1 MKYLSLFVLL
11 LTAFSGHLA
20 YAQSTIYRCGNEYT
34 NDVTDAK
41 ARGCKVLIG
50 GNVTVIQSGK
60 SNNYSATNNNS
71 NVITPRANNAGS
83 NASNNSASN
92 LRVDNSEQRARDS
105 DAKLILESELRKTEQ
120 KLEQL
125 KREYNNGEPEKLASE
140 IKNNQK
146 YLDRIVDMRSQILR
160 TENDIAGIKREL
172 NRFK

>member
-1 MKYLSLFVLL
+1 MKFLTIISLVIFALS
-11 LTAFSGHLA
+11 SHLA

-34 NDVTDAK
+34 NDATDAK

-50 GNVTVIQSGK
+50 GNVTVIQTAKK
-60 SNNYSATNNNS
+60 SNNSNSNNS
-71 NVITPRANNAGS
+71 TVISPKSNN
-83 NASNNSASN
+83 NASNTP
-92 LRVDNSEQRARDS
+92 RVDDSDQRARDS

-125 KREYNNGEPEKLASE
+125 KKEYNNGEPEKMASE
-140 IKNNQK
+140 VKNNQK
-146 YLDRIVDMRSQILR
+146 YLDRIVDMRAQMLR

>member
-1 MKYLSLFVLL
+1 MKFLTIISLVIFALS
-11 LTAFSGHLA
+11 SHLA
-20 YAQSTIYRCGNEYT
+20 FAQSTIYRCGNEYT
-34 NDVTDAK
+34 NDATDAK

-50 GNVTVIQSGK
+50 GNVTVIQTAKK
-60 SNNYSATNNNS
+60 SNNSNINNS
-71 NVITPRANNAGS
+71 TVISPKSNN
-83 NASNNSASN
+83 NASNTP
-92 LRVDNSEQRARDS
+92 RVDDSDQRARDS

-125 KREYNNGEPEKLASE
+125 KKEYNNGEPEKMASE
-140 IKNNQK
+140 TKNNQK

>member
-1 MKYLSLFVLL
+1 MKFLTIISLVIFALS
-11 LTAFSGHLA
+11 SHLA

-34 NDVTDAK
+34 NDATDAK

-50 GNVTVIQSGK
+50 GNVTVIQTAKKSNSSNSNNSTVISPK
-60 SNNYSATNNNS
+60 SNN
-71 NVITPRANNAGS
+71 
-83 NASNNSASN
+83 NASNTP
-92 LRVDNSEQRARDS
+92 RVDDSDQRARDS

-125 KREYNNGEPEKLASE
+125 KKEYNNGEPEKMASE
-140 IKNNQK
+140 VKNNQK
-146 YLDRIVDMRSQILR
+146 YLDRIVDMRAQMLR

>member
-1 MKYLSLFVLL
+1 MKFLTIISLVIFALS
-11 LTAFSGHLA
+11 SHLA
-20 YAQSTIYRCGNEYT
+20 FAQSTIYRCGNEYT
-34 NDVTDAK
+34 NDATDAK

-50 GNVTVIQSGK
+50 GNVTVIQTAKK
-60 SNNYSATNNNS
+60 SNNSNTNNSTVISPKS
-71 NVITPRANNAGS
+71 NN
-83 NASNNSASN
+83 NASNTP
-92 LRVDNSEQRARDS
+92 RVDDSDQRARDS

-125 KREYNNGEPEKLASE
+125 KKEYNNGEPEKMASE
-140 IKNNQK
+140 TKNNQK

>member
-1 MKYLSLFVLL
+1 MKFLTIISLVIFALS
-11 LTAFSGHLA
+11 SHLA
-20 YAQSTIYRCGNEYT
+20 FAQSTIYRCGNEYT
-34 NDVTDAK
+34 NDATDAK

-50 GNVTVIQSGK
+50 GNVTVIQTAKK
-60 SNNYSATNNNS
+60 SNNSNINNS
-71 NVITPRANNAGS
+71 TVISPKSNN
-83 NASNNSASN
+83 NASNTP
-92 LRVDNSEQRARDS
+92 RVDDSDQRARDS

-125 KREYNNGEPEKLASE
+125 KKEYNNGEPEKMTSE
-140 IKNNQK
+140 TKNNQK

>member
-1 MKYLSLFVLL
+1 MKFLTIISLVIFALS
-11 LTAFSGHLA
+11 SHLA
-20 YAQSTIYRCGNEYT
+20 FAQSTIYRCGNEYT
-34 NDVTDAK
+34 NDATDAK

-50 GNVTVIQSGK
+50 GNVTVIQTAKK
-60 SNNYSATNNNS
+60 SNNSNTNNSTVISPKS
-71 NVITPRANNAGS
+71 NN
-83 NASNNSASN
+83 NASNTP
-92 LRVDNSEQRARDS
+92 RVDDSDQRARDS

-125 KREYNNGEPEKLASE
+125 KKEYNNGEPEKMTSE
-140 IKNNQK
+140 TKNNQK